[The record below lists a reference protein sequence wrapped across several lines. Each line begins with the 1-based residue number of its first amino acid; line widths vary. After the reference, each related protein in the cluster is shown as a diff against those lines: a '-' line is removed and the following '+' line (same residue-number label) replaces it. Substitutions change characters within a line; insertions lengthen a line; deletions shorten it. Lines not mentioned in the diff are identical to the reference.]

1 MTHFL
6 QVVSNVLSKV
16 TRDQETGSDLSD
28 TINLV
33 EKELKLKDIFLGN
46 IVRRWRKESRLQD
59 ERAYKLL
66 RIDGDKAFQEKKYD
80 EALKKYR

>member
-16 TRDQETGSDLSD
+16 TRDLEPGSDLSD

-80 EALKKYR
+80 EALKNYR